1 MKVTTVGS
9 GYVGLVTG
17 ACLAHIGHEVIAA
30 DIDKE
35 KISLLNKGSVPIYE
49 PGLEELMQA
58 TTRDGR
64 LRFSADVAKS
74 VAWADIVFISVGTPS
89 AADGSAD
96 LRYVKDVAKVVGQVL
111 DRYKV
116 IVNKSTVP
124 VGTTKVVAQII
135 QENLTTPRNYD
146 VVSNP
151 EFLREGSAIEDF
163 LHPDRIVIGSDS
175 EKAAGLMAEL
185 YKPIK
190 APLVITDAASAE
202 MIKYASNAF
211 LATKISFINAIANIC
226 DAVGADVKE
235 VAIGMGYDKR
245 IGFDFLKPGPG
256 FGGSCF
262 PKDCRALIKIAETN
276 GYNFQLLKGVLAVN
290 EEQKKI
296 IAQNVC
302 RLVGDVSSAQIT
314 VLGLAFKPNTDD
326 MREAPALEIIKEL
339 QEKGVQNIKVY
350 DPVAMENAKKLIK
363 NIKFMPD
370 AYTAVKGADIVVLL
384 TEWEEFKSLNW
395 RQIKAELKQP
405 VILDARNCLD
415 PQVLRRL
422 GYTYQGVGR

>member
-17 ACLAHIGHEVIAA
+17 VCLAHIGHEVIAA
-30 DIDKE
+30 DIDKQ
-35 KISLLNKGSVPIYE
+35 KILLLQQGKVPIYE
-49 PGLEELMQA
+49 PGLEELIQA
-58 TTRDGR
+58 TTKDKR
-64 LRFSADVAKS
+64 LRFSSEVDKS
-74 VAWADIVFISVGTPS
+74 IAWADIVFITVGTPS
-89 AADGSAD
+89 AEDGSAD
-96 LRYVKDVAKVVGQVL
+96 LRYVKEVAKLIGQVL
-111 DRYKV
+111 DRYKI

-135 QENLTTPRNYD
+135 QENLPVPREFD

-163 LHPDRIVIGSDS
+163 MHPDRIVIGSNS
-175 EKAAGLMAEL
+175 EKASGLMAEL
-185 YKPIK
+185 YKPIR
-190 APLVITDAASAE
+190 APLLITDPASAE

-211 LATKISFINAIANIC
+211 LATKVSFINAIANIC

-245 IGFDFLKPGPG
+245 IGFEFLKPGPG

-262 PKDCRALIKIAETN
+262 PKDCRALINVAQEHN
-276 GYNFQLLKGVLAVN
+276 YDFHLLRGVLAIN
-290 EEQKKI
+290 EDQKKVI
-296 IAQNVC
+296 VNKVLSLVDNV
-302 RLVGDVSSAQIT
+302 SKAQIG

-326 MREAPALEIIKEL
+326 MREAPAVDIIKML
-339 QEKGVQNIKVY
+339 QQQGAANIKVF
-350 DPVAMENAKKLIK
+350 DPVAAENAKKLVK
-363 NIKFMPD
+363 NVKFMPNVHD
-370 AYTAVKGADIVVLL
+370 TVKDCDILVLL
-384 TEWEEFKSLNW
+384 TEWEEFKALNW
-395 RQIKAELKQP
+395 QQIKKELHKP
-405 VILDARNCLD
+405 IILDARNCLD